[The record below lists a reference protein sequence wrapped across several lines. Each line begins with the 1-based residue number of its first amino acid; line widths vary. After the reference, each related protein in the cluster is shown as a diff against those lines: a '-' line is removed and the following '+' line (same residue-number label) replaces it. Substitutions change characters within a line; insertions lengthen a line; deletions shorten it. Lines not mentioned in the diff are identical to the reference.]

1 MATFHKVKF
10 GDLIEQKIKV
20 EIKKGLEYS
29 FVPMENIEPGLKYP
43 RIMETKVFNGSG
55 SKFADGD
62 TLFAR
67 ITPCLQN
74 KKIAKVKNLDNGVGF
89 GSTEF
94 FILRAKKDRANP
106 DYLHYVARL
115 DDLIDTAI
123 SSMVGASGRQRADIK
138 SIYEFEVNVP
148 DLPIQNRIASVL
160 STYDDLIENNEKRI
174 KALEE
179 IASRLYTEWFVK
191 FKFPG
196 HEKVQ
201 MVDSGTEF
209 GMIPKGWEVKKLKD
223 VADILFG
230 YNFKSNL
237 FNEEGEGV
245 QVVRIRDVLSGD
257 TETFTPQIVDKKY
270 LIKKG
275 DLLIGMDGIFHMSMW
290 FTDGCF
296 LNQRVVR
303 IRSEK
308 LASSLIFE
316 SVKKQLYFFQKTI
329 VGATVGHLSN
339 GNIRDF
345 KILVPNTKS
354 VLNSFQEITDLVIN
368 LKLRNKN
375 LSLTRDLLI
384 PQLVTGKR
392 EVK

>member
-10 GDLIEQKIKV
+10 GDLLEHKIKV

-94 FILRAKKDRANP
+94 FILRAKKDSVNP

-138 SIYEFEVNVP
+138 SMYEFEVNVA
-148 DLPIQNRIASVL
+148 DLPIQNHIASVL
-160 STYDDLIENNEKRI
+160 STYDDLIENNQKRI
-174 KALEE
+174 KVLEE
-179 IASRLYTEWFVK
+179 MANRLYTEWFVK

-196 HEKVQ
+196 YEKSK
-201 MVDSGTEF
+201 MIDSGTEF
-209 GMIPKGWEVKKLKD
+209 GVIPEGWEVNNLEE

-237 FNEEGEGV
+237 FNENNEGV
-245 QVVRIRDVLSGD
+245 RVVRIRDVLSGD
-257 TETFTPQIVDKKY
+257 TETCTPEIVDRKY

-275 DLLIGMDGIFHMSMW
+275 DLLIGMDGIFHMNMW
-290 FTDGCF
+290 FMSGCL

-303 IRSEK
+303 IRSDK
-308 LASSLIFE
+308 LAPSFISE
-316 SVKKQLYFFQKTI
+316 SIKRQLYFLQKTI

-339 GNIRDF
+339 GNIRGF
-345 KILVPNTKS
+345 KILVPDIKG
-354 VLNSFQEITDLVIN
+354 LLDSFREITDLVIN
-368 LKLRNKN
+368 LKLKNKN
-375 LSLTRDLLI
+375 LSQIRDLLI

-392 EVK
+392 EMK